1 MRRLL
6 PLLLII
12 LGGCFVPNQG
22 STSPEVR
29 TELDILA
36 EQAIPAS
43 EKYLQLGKVVSILL
57 DETAAIAQNQAAA
70 AHMERFLSDNES
82 ALRLLHIQLDNWEKN
97 LTEEDRLL
105 FMMEL
110 LAKPY
115 STKLASQSKALTN
128 RFSEDEAQL
137 AYLRLL
143 TGILEFRR

>member
-1 MRRLL
+1 M
-6 PLLLII
+6 PLLLI
-12 LGGCFVPNQG
+12 LLSSCFVPNQG

-29 TELDILA
+29 TELDDLA
-36 EQAIPAS
+36 DLAIPAS

-57 DETAAIAQNQAAA
+57 DETAAIAQNEAAA

-115 STKLASQSKALTN
+115 STRLKSQSRALKN
-128 RFSEDEAQL
+128 RFSGNEAHL
-137 AYLRLL
+137 AYLRQL
-143 TGILEFRR
+143 TGILDFRR